1 MDPITF
7 IDVQLQESAQIMTRI
22 RADFREAI
30 LEAAETMI
38 AALRNGHKILICG
51 NGGSAAD
58 ASHFAAELVGRL
70 QRDRRALPA
79 IALTTDISILTAVGN
94 DYGYDQVFRKQVE
107 ALGQSGDVLIAISTS
122 GNSPNILTA
131 IETARLQGM
140 TVIGLT
146 GRTGGEMVPVCDQ
159 ALIMPAASSQHIQ
172 EGHIAIIHIWC
183 EIIEDTLFPA
193 GGTALR

>member
-7 IDVQLQESAQIMTRI
+7 IDVQLQESAEIMARI

-30 LEAAETMI
+30 LESAETMI
-38 AALRNGHKILICG
+38 AALRNGRKILICG

-140 TVIGLT
+140 TVIGLS
-146 GRTGGEMVPVCDQ
+146 GRTGGEMVSMCDQ

-183 EIIEDTLFPA
+183 ALIENTLFPQ
-193 GGTALR
+193 

>member
-183 EIIEDTLFPA
+183 ALIENTLFPQ
-193 GGTALR
+193 

>member
-1 MDPITF
+1 M
-7 IDVQLQESAQIMTRI
+7 ARI

-30 LEAAETMI
+30 LESAETMI
-38 AALRNGHKILICG
+38 AALRNGRKILICG

-140 TVIGLT
+140 TVIGLS
-146 GRTGGEMVPVCDQ
+146 GRTGGEMVSMCDQ

-183 EIIEDTLFPA
+183 ALIENTLFPQ
-193 GGTALR
+193 